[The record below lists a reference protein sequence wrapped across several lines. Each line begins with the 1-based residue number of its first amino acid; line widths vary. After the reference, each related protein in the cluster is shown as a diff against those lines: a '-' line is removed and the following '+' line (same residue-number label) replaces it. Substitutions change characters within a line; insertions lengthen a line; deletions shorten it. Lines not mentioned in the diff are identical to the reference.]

1 MKQSQW
7 KKKIESIESELLKL
21 GQEKNSPEILKQFSR
36 RLSLIIKRLFSKV
49 SSYSPESS
57 LTVEQLAFTHSL
69 QLYDIKSVMRLA
81 ANYDANKG
89 VKVVLPGIEKSY
101 RSLMV
106 IPQLKPFTKNSK
118 ELSALDAYKS
128 QLERSLSEVLDCDVE
143 DLYEEDILAEKMIL
157 VSAATESVKKKFFSE
172 RLSTLFSSN
181 YRIYLMLKNRY
192 FLHRLKRSK
201 NNSDFNELQKN
212 RILYL
217 KSELNETW
225 EDTLLKFK
233 ENTDFRIIEKLVKEQ
248 IFKSSEKSLVE
259 SDSIE
264 KGIEFKPQKNNLSKL
279 KHTNKTELPCPISV
293 SQTKE
298 DRNNSF
304 GTVIHDK
311 NEEVFSAFDKLCEK
325 YSEPLEKL
333 SASIGHVPEC
343 SSPYFRSRVE
353 EYRDDFANYFRKL
366 HGGNMQVNAAVHNFT
381 QELLT
386 QRGKEYHSVE
396 RWGVIP
402 KNSNQNLSIY
412 FRPTENGAAVLD
424 RKSEW
429 NMLMHFRMPFMF
441 NVPLEKSRVVDI
453 GKDNLFIFQIG
464 TAFFD
469 QNSQNKLNQY
479 PDVFYKLMFGGHLLA
494 NKNAVVYADEESYFT
509 TTLEQ
514 MWHCR
519 GLIYLLLI
527 AISHRFAIEMSSAM
541 QDFLVKFL
549 PETMQV
555 NGVITASDSFHEVN
569 NLKEII

>member
-7 KKKIESIESELLKL
+7 KKNIESIEAELLKL

-36 RLSLIIKRLFSKV
+36 RLSFIIKRLFSKV

-143 DLYEEDILAEKMIL
+143 DLYEEDILAEKMIV
-157 VSAATESVKKKFFSE
+157 VSAVTESVKKKFFSE

-192 FLHRLKRSK
+192 FLRRLTRSK

-212 RILYL
+212 RFLYL
-217 KSELNETW
+217 KSKLNETK
-225 EDTLLKFK
+225 EDSLLKFK

-248 IFKSSEKSLVE
+248 IFKSSEKSFEE
-259 SDSIE
+259 SDSIVKE
-264 KGIEFKPQKNNLSKL
+264 TEFKKQKNNLSKL
-279 KHTNKTELPCPISV
+279 KKTNQIESPRTISV

-298 DRNNSF
+298 DRNNSL
-304 GTVIHDK
+304 GTVIHEK
-311 NEEVFSAFDKLCEK
+311 NDEAFSAFDKLCEK
-325 YSEPLEKL
+325 YSVPLKKL
-333 SASIGHVPEC
+333 SASICHVPEC

-353 EYRDDFANYFRKL
+353 EYCDDFANYFRKL

-381 QELLT
+381 LDLLT

-402 KNSNQNLSIY
+402 KNSNQNQSIY
-412 FRPTENGAAVLD
+412 FRPTENSAGVLD

-494 NKNAVVYADEESYFT
+494 NKNAVVYADEEPYFT

-519 GLIYLLLI
+519 GLVYLLLI

-541 QDFLVKFL
+541 QDFLVKLL

-569 NLKEII
+569 SLKEII

>member
-7 KKKIESIESELLKL
+7 KKKIESIEAELLKL

-118 ELSALDAYKS
+118 EFSALDAYKS
-128 QLERSLSEVLDCDVE
+128 QLEKSLSEVLDCDVE
-143 DLYEEDILAEKMIL
+143 DLYEEDILAEKMIV

-201 NNSDFNELQKN
+201 NNSDFNELQEN
-212 RILYL
+212 RIIYL
-217 KSELNETW
+217 KSKLNETQG
-225 EDTLLKFK
+225 DTLLKFK
-233 ENTDFRIIEKLVKEQ
+233 ENTDFRVIEKLVKEQ
-248 IFKSSEKSLVE
+248 IFKSSEKSPVE
-259 SDSIE
+259 SNSIK
-264 KGIEFKPQKNNLSKL
+264 KGIEFKTQKNNLSKI
-279 KHTNKTELPCPISV
+279 KHTNQTESTRPISV

-304 GTVIHDK
+304 GTVIHEK
-311 NEEVFSAFDKLCEK
+311 TEEAFSAFDKLCEK

-333 SASIGHVPEC
+333 SASIGKVPEC

-353 EYRDDFANYFRKL
+353 EYCDDFANYFRKL
-366 HGGNMQVNAAVHNFT
+366 HGVDMQVNAAVHNFT
-381 QELLT
+381 LELLT

-402 KNSNQNLSIY
+402 KNSNQNHSIY
-412 FRPTENGAAVLD
+412 FRSTENGAAVLD

-494 NKNAVVYADEESYFT
+494 NKNAVVYADEEPYFT

-519 GLIYLLLI
+519 GLVYLLLI

-555 NGVITASDSFHEVN
+555 NGVITASDSFHEIN
-569 NLKEII
+569 NLKEIT